1 MWLSTK
7 LKFCR
12 YIRITSLSSKFA
24 IKKSNIPVLIV
35 LVSIIIT
42 GMIGIP
48 FGDPRFI
55 VYAILLEIAY
65 ISLAVL
71 IAKGYKKPLYVC
83 ILLAIIIV
91 VGNSVVNAH
100 IHRIMSTA
108 KPLNTI
114 VLITGGYI
122 LQGLLIY
129 TSTMAIRMENKNKLN
144 SRKTKYSN

>member
-1 MWLSTK
+1 MTSK
-7 LKFCR
+7 L
-12 YIRITSLSSKFA
+12 A
-24 IKKSNIPVLIV
+24 IKNSNIPVLIV
-35 LVSIIIT
+35 LVSIIII

-55 VYAILLEIAY
+55 VYAILLEILY

-83 ILLAIIIV
+83 ILLAIIII
-91 VGNSVVNAH
+91 VGNSFVNAH
-100 IHRIMSTA
+100 IHRIMSVS

-114 VLITGGYI
+114 VLVIGGYI

-129 TSTMAIRMENKNKLN
+129 TSIVATRMGNKK
-144 SRKTKYSN
+144 